1 MPTNARPPRV
11 VVETSLSG
19 LIEARTKLSVRQ
31 KSAKR
36 LFERK
41 LFWRNELLKIGG
53 PPKRRLIK
61 HTADP
66 FPLGR

>member
-1 MPTNARPPRV
+1 VPANARPPKV
-11 VVETSLSG
+11 VVETSISG

-41 LFWRNELLKIGG
+41 LFWRIELSEIG
-53 PPKRRLIK
+53 LILY
-61 HTADP
+61 TR
-66 FPLGR
+66 F